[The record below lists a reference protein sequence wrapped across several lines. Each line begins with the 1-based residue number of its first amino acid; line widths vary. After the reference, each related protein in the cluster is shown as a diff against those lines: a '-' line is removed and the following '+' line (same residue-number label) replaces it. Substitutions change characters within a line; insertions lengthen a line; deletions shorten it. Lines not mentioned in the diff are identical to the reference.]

1 MTNTVSH
8 RKVWMARIA
17 GLFVLTALAAMY
29 LAFPMLSMA
38 AVDPQNVNAQKP
50 LAMDAKNFGITFLGP
65 VNSGIRS
72 DLALPAPGTNGS
84 MGNLNIMRFNSV
96 AIKDITKGEW
106 VAVTVTDN
114 TNNTKYPWMCT
125 IFNETLKGS
134 STQFQC
140 VLGQA
145 GNTKLTSPATI
156 SKLQGKLATFTLTPD
171 GQGNVTIQASD
182 VQGSGWS
189 VGSVLV
195 S

>member
-29 LAFPMLSMA
+29 LAFPMVSM

-50 LAMDAKNFGITFLGP
+50 VAMNTKSFGVTFLGP

-72 DLALPAPGTNGS
+72 DLNLPAPSATGT
-84 MGNLNIMRFNSV
+84 MGNLNIMRFDTGAV
-96 AIKDITKGEW
+96 KDVLKGEW
-106 VAVTVTDN
+106 VAVTVSDK

-125 IFNETLKGS
+125 IFNVTLQGS
-134 STQFQC
+134 STKFDC

-145 GNTKLTSPATI
+145 GNTKLTSPAAVQQ
-156 SKLQGKLATFTLTPD
+156 LQGKLATFTLTPD
-171 GQGNVTIQASD
+171 ADGKFTIQASD
-182 VQGSGWS
+182 ISGSGWS
-189 VGSVLV
+189 TGSVLV